1 MAALAC
7 PRGLCTTLTLAP
19 ALSTSDAV
27 VCLRSCGTS
36 PSMPTSLHALSNAQ
50 RYSPSGRN
58 PPFRLG
64 KTSAF
69 GSAGSSASSFFQ
81 RCRHWHV
88 TIPLRLGRR
97 LHDALAGDRGRGRA
111 HRHDPVPHMPAPECN
126 DFAEARPAVA
136 QNQRQS
142 LEPISCLGEH
152 QQLCMTQVAPLTFG
166 LFRKIFVPLDL
177 ERDVLRNLASPLALL
192 EDSTYRRRARVS
204 RLADRPAPRCPPWT
218 GQRPQ
223 SCRIGLVARPFQ
235 RNVFP
240 LRQHHRVKQRAIA
253 CNGLRLSMLVGGE
266 PLLGDRAGRFGTLA
280 GIDILAA
287 LNVRSESVQAGLCI
301 RACAGSCWC
310 ARIQWRQPT

>member
-1 MAALAC
+1 
-7 PRGLCTTLTLAP
+7 
-19 ALSTSDAV
+19 
-27 VCLRSCGTS
+27 
-36 PSMPTSLHALSNAQ
+36 MPTSSHGLSNAQ

-97 LHDALAGDRGRGRA
+97 LHDALTGDRGRGRA
-111 HRHDPVPHMPAPECN
+111 HRQDPVPHMPTPQCDSLTEPQ
-126 DFAEARPAVA
+126 PAVP
-136 QNQRQS
+136 QNQCQR

-152 QQLCMTQVAPLTFG
+152 QQLCMTQIAPLTFG

-218 GQRPQ
+218 RQRPQ

-235 RNVFP
+235 RYVLSP
-240 LRQHHRVKQRAIA
+240 KAAPPCRAKSDILQQFSA
-253 CNGLRLSMLVGGE
+253 YGAGWWRTTARRPGRTFRHSC
-266 PLLGDRAGRFGTLA
+266 GDRHTRRVEHPQG
-280 GIDILAA
+280 
-287 LNVRSESVQAGLCI
+287 VRSGRLVHP
-301 RACAGSCWC
+301 ACAGSCWC